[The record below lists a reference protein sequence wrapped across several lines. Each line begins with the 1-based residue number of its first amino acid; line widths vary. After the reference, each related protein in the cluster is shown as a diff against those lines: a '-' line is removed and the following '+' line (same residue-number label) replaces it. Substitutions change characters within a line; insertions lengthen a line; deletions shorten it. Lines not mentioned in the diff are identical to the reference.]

1 MSGFKDHFSRQSE
14 TYANARPRYPAA
26 LFDWLASESPDRE
39 TAWDIGCG
47 NGQASVGLASQF
59 KRVVACD
66 PSEAQIRNAM
76 PYPRI
81 DYRVQAAESAT
92 LPAASVDLLIVAQAL
107 HWFDLDAFYASAMP
121 ALKPGALF
129 AAWCYGISSVSPE
142 VDAVFE
148 RLYRGP
154 LDAFWPPERG
164 HIENHYADLALPF
177 DDSVEAPPLSLQ
189 AEWNAGQYLA
199 YLRSWSASQRHLDAT
214 GVDAVA
220 EITGDLR
227 AAFGEQRRTVRW
239 PLTIKACRKPVGE

>member
-1 MSGFKDHFSRQSE
+1 MSSFKDHFSRQSD
-14 TYANARPRYPAA
+14 TYAQARPRYPSA
-26 LFDWLASESPDRE
+26 LFDWLASHSPGNAL
-39 TAWDIGCG
+39 AWDVGCG
-47 NGQASVGLASQF
+47 NGQASVGLASHF

-66 PSEAQIRNAM
+66 PSAAQIRNAT
-76 PYPRI
+76 PHPRI

-92 LPAASVDLLIVAQAL
+92 LPAQTADLLIVAQAL
-107 HWFDLDAFYASAMP
+107 HWFDLDAFYASARP

-129 AAWCYGISSVSPE
+129 AAWCYGISRVSPE

-177 DDSVEAPPLSLQ
+177 ATVVDVPAFSLTVDWR
-189 AEWNAGQYLA
+189 ADQYLA

-214 GVDAVA
+214 GVDAVSDI
-220 EITGDLR
+220 EDDLR
-227 AAFGEQRRTVRW
+227 KAFGNATHTVRW